1 MLGFGNEERPV
12 VGFDFR
18 FDRFRFLFSGA
29 F

>member
-1 MLGFGNEERPV
+1 MLGFGNEEGSM
-12 VGFDFR
+12 VGFDFC